1 MSQLRKTLNEEHTPK
16 YIVLSGGLLAGI
28 SEIITTYPLDTIKTH
43 LQIYPN
49 KYRNSVHCGK
59 HILIQHGP
67 RSLFNG
73 MSASL
78 TQVGGKAAIRF
89 TIYDY
94 IRISLSK
101 NNPKSN
107 FNSLFSGMI
116 AGTFESMLWTAPT
129 ERIKIF
135 QQKNPHRITTIQNTV
150 KEIIELGGFSNL
162 YRGTIPT
169 ILKQSTSVGTRF
181 WMYDIL
187 KSQLKKKDEPISIIK
202 TMFIGGFAGS
212 FSAAINQPFDT
223 VKSIIQANDNK
234 NPGIYKISKNIIT
247 KSGISGLFRGLNAR
261 ILRVGIAQAVTF
273 TVYETYVF
281 YINKIIMPKKPL

>member
-59 HILIQHGP
+59 DILIQYGP

-101 NNPKSN
+101 NNPKSK

-116 AGTFESMLWTAPT
+116 AGTVESILWTAPT
-129 ERIKIF
+129 ERIKIY
-135 QQKNPHRITTIQNTV
+135 QQKNPERITTIRITIKN
-150 KEIIELGGFSNL
+150 IIQMGGFSNL

-187 KSQLKKKDEPISIIK
+187 KSQFKKPDESISIIK
-202 TMFIGGFAGS
+202 TIFIGGFAGS

-223 VKSIIQANDNK
+223 VKSIIQANEKRNIGMYKTGK
-234 NPGIYKISKNIIT
+234 NVIIQY
-247 KSGISGLFRGLNAR
+247 GVSGLFRGLNAR

-273 TVYETYVF
+273 AVYETYIFNV
-281 YINKIIMPKKPL
+281 KKLIQI